1 MMNRYLKFMLSTALF
16 LQIGVT
22 GAALAEDAKPLA
34 GQHLSVL
41 LPPWGTLP
49 KEMTDAF
56 TAKTGII
63 LDTQTLGWDDIHTKI
78 VTSTVANT
86 APGDATEVDWS
97 WVGQFGA
104 SKWYQPLDG
113 LVSAEAVKDTP
124 TAKIFTYDGKLFAV
138 PYNNDFRVLIYN
150 KTHLSKA
157 GINTPPKTPDDLL
170 KAAKAIK
177 DAKISAYPIGLPLS
191 ATEGTST
198 TWYLL
203 TKAFGG
209 DLFDKDFKPLFVD
222 PQSGGYKALSFEIQA
237 LKDGL
242 IDPAVTGLKDVE
254 VQELFKSGKISFDI
268 AGWAGN
274 LAVYAD
280 ASKSQVAND
289 VAAAL
294 MPSTTGATRT
304 IGLPEA
310 IGIPAASANG
320 KAAAAFINWM
330 LEPETEIG
338 SFKSLG
344 NLPPRL
350 SVLKQLNGEGAL
362 KDGEILLAQ
371 AAAVEPLFAQ
381 GTPGWY
387 PEFSSAVAT
396 AINQA
401 AKGQLTVD
409 QAVQQIAEAAKTA
422 SQE

>member
-1 MMNRYLKFMLSTALF
+1 MKKYLTILMAT
-16 LQIGVT
+16 
-22 GAALAEDAKPLA
+22 AALTGFTAAAKADDAKPMA

-113 LVSAEAVKDTP
+113 SVDASAVADVP
-124 TAKIFTYDGKLFAV
+124 TSKIFTYDGKLLAV

-150 KTHLSKA
+150 KTQLAKA
-157 GINTPPKTPDDLL
+157 GISAAPTTPDELL
-170 KAAKAIK
+170 KDAKAIK
-177 DAKISAYPIGLPLS
+177 DAKIADYPIGLPLS
-191 ATEGTST
+191 ATEGSST
-198 TWYLL
+198 AWYLL

-209 DLFDKDFKPLFVD
+209 DLFDNDFKPLFTD
-222 PQSGGYKALSFEIQA
+222 PNSGGYKALAFEIQA

-242 IDPAVTGLKDVE
+242 IDPSMTGLKDVE
-254 VQELFKSGKISFDI
+254 VQELFKSGKISFDV

-294 MPSTTGATRT
+294 MPSTTGTTRT

-310 IGIPAASANG
+310 IGIPTAAANT
-320 KAAAAFINWM
+320 KAAAAFINFW

-338 SFKSLG
+338 SYNTLG
-344 NLPPRL
+344 NMPPRL
-350 SVLKQLNGEGAL
+350 SVLKQLNDQGKL
-362 KDGEILLAQ
+362 KDGDVLLKQ

-409 QAVQQIAEAAKTA
+409 QAVKQIADAAKSA
-422 SQE
+422 SQD

>member
-1 MMNRYLKFMLSTALF
+1 MKKYINILMAT
-16 LQIGVT
+16 
-22 GAALAEDAKPLA
+22 AALLSVGLASAARADDAKPLA
-34 GQHLSVL
+34 GQHLAVL

-49 KEMTDAF
+49 KEMTDSF

-113 LVSAEAVKDTP
+113 FVSADAIADVP
-124 TAKIFTYDGKLFAV
+124 TSRIFTYDGKLLAV

-150 KTHLSKA
+150 KTQLSKA
-157 GINTPPKTPDDLL
+157 GIKTPPATPDELL
-170 KAAKAIK
+170 KDAKAIK
-177 DAKISAYPIGLPLS
+177 DAKIADYPIGLPLS
-191 ATEGTST
+191 ATEGSST
-198 TWYLL
+198 AWYLL

-209 DLFDKDFKPLFVD
+209 DLFDQDFKPLFTD
-222 PQSGGYKALSFEIQA
+222 PNSGGYKALAFEIQA

-242 IDPAVTGLKDVE
+242 IDPSMTGLKDVE
-254 VQELFKSGKISFDI
+254 VQELFKSGKISFDV

-280 ASKSQVAND
+280 ATKSQVSND

-294 MPSTTGATRT
+294 MPSTTGKPRT

-310 IGIPAASANG
+310 IGIPTAASNN
-320 KAAAAFINWM
+320 KAAAAFINFW
-330 LEPETEIG
+330 LEPETQIG
-338 SFKSLG
+338 SYKTLG
-344 NLPPRL
+344 NMPPRL
-350 SVLKQLNGEGAL
+350 SVLKQLNDQGAL
-362 KDGEILLAQ
+362 KDGDVLLKQ

-387 PEFSSAVAT
+387 PEFSSAVAA

-409 QAVQQIAEAAKTA
+409 QAVQQIADAAKTA
-422 SQE
+422 SQD